1 MTASENA
8 YETVSEHPTNSAF
21 VLKAMADQ
29 GVVRDQLFAGDRV
42 LTTHSKDTD
51 HNLESTR
58 LALELE
64 SYMTGYA
71 YALATEYN
79 ILEAPED
86 LDFVIVSKEGRVLLF
101 FADKED
107 RFNAEI
113 RLSSNYLPG
122 IDRAPALAIGWQE
135 RAIKEESRYLPLSS
149 FSAFQRNLG
158 HSHHAQM
165 TDFVSDI
172 QDMVASYRGFAE
184 AGRLSTHCDRLKLGI
199 DGIFPVKADYG
210 IGGENSLPSSELS
223 EMEAAAPDAEHAY
236 LNLRGPQT
244 YRTDGRLNPHENP
257 HGPYAHRLNVE
268 ECILQWGLP
277 VSVYANGKVV
287 LDPAG
292 PTDPRS
298 DAGHRAFLI
307 EHYREVLEHSGAEL
321 HGEILATQERYRQY
335 DQNSVQKALDIK
347 WDRSEDF
354 TVNAKMTTPLSD
366 VFYDA
371 GFAPKKTVDGRSWYP
386 FPGRANHEDLHHG
399 LAKAGWRV
407 THSGQVPASMKAV
420 HPCKRVMPPSRPRLF
435 TPAERRQTEQ
445 SGRRIGR

>member
-1 MTASENA
+1 MTATKNT
-8 YETVSEHPTNSAF
+8 YESVSEHPTNSAF
-21 VLKAMADQ
+21 VSKAMADQ
-29 GVVRDQLFAGDRV
+29 GVVRDQLFTGGRV

-51 HNLESTR
+51 YDLESTR

-71 YALATEYN
+71 EALATEYN

-86 LDFVIVSKEGRVLLF
+86 LDFVIVSNEGQVALF
-101 FADKED
+101 FADNED

-113 RLSSNYLPG
+113 RLSSTYLPG
-122 IDRAPALAIGWQE
+122 VDQTPALAVGWVD
-135 RAIKEESRYLPLSS
+135 RATKEKPESLPLSS
-149 FSAFQRNLG
+149 FAAFQKNVG
-158 HSHHAQM
+158 HPHPTHIS
-165 TDFVSDI
+165 DFVLDI
-172 QDMVASYRGFAE
+172 QDMVASYRCFAE
-184 AGRLSTHCDRLKLGI
+184 AGRLSTHCERLKLSV
-199 DGIFPVKADYG
+199 DGIFPVDADYG
-210 IGGENSLPSSELS
+210 IGSENLLPSSEFA
-223 EMEAAAPDAEHAY
+223 EMEAAAPGAEHAY

-244 YRTDGRLNPHENP
+244 YRIDGRLHPDDNPND
-257 HGPYAHRLNVE
+257 PYASRLNVE

-287 LDPAG
+287 LDPTG

-307 EHYREVLEHSGAEL
+307 EHYREVLERSGAEL
-321 HGEILATQERYRQY
+321 HVEILAAQERYRQY
-335 DQNSVQKALDIK
+335 GQNAARKVLDIK

-366 VFYDA
+366 VLHDA
-371 GFAPKKTVDGRSWYP
+371 GFIPKKTVDGRSWSP
-386 FPGRANHEDLHHG
+386 FYGAANHEDLHHG

-407 THSGQVPASMKAV
+407 THSGQVPDAMKAV
-420 HPCKRVMPPSRPRLF
+420 LPSKRVTPPSRPTLS
-435 TPAERRQTEQ
+435 TPAERRQAEQ